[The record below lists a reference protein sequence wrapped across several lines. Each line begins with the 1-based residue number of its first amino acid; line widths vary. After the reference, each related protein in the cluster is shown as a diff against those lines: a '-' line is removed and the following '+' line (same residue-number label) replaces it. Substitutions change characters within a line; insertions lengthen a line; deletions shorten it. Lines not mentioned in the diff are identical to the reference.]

1 MTKYAWTAA
10 ELYELVKDLPEEA
23 RPKHCHWIE
32 PLGTWLDG
40 PREGSGLVVLAQN
53 AVSLH
58 VAALTIWLMEKTGEV
73 CLYPPGEPSPN
84 DEDFRVCWGYTTD
97 HAGPTLLHAL
107 VAAAKEVG
115 K

>member
-1 MTKYAWTAA
+1 MGGYARVTIRR
-10 ELYELVKDLPEEA
+10 VHDS
-23 RPKHCHWIE
+23 
-32 PLGTWLDG
+32 
-40 PREGSGLVVLAQN
+40 GS
-53 AVSLH
+53 VS
-58 VAALTIWLMEKTGEV
+58 VES
-73 CLYPPGEPSPN
+73 YQN